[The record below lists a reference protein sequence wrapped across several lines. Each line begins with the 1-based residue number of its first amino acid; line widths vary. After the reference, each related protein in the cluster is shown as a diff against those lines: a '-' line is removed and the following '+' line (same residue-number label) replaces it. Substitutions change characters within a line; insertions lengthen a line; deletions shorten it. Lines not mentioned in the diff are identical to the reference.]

1 MIFYIKK
8 YAIFYHRPSK
18 HLLYNKERLLRATIT
33 SIECTKYDKCS
44 AQLYSM
50 HTNFLINTF
59 LPKVR
64 WLPGGT
70 LIEKASLT
78 LVINTEFNDI

>member
-1 MIFYIKK
+1 MRFFMTDQVNIYYMIKI
-8 YAIFYHRPSK
+8 I
-18 HLLYNKERLLRATIT
+18 ATIVT
-33 SIECTKYDKCS
+33 SIECTKYNKCS

-64 WLPGGT
+64 WLPGST
-70 LIEKASLT
+70 LIEKCFSHAS
-78 LVINTEFNDI
+78 NTEFNDI

>member
-1 MIFYIKK
+1 MILYKK
-8 YAIFYHRPSK
+8 NAIFYHRPSK
-18 HLLYNKERLLRATIT
+18 YLLYNKERLLRATIVT

-64 WLPGGT
+64 WLPGST
-70 LIEKASLT
+70 LIEKCFSHASNKYR
-78 LVINTEFNDI
+78 I